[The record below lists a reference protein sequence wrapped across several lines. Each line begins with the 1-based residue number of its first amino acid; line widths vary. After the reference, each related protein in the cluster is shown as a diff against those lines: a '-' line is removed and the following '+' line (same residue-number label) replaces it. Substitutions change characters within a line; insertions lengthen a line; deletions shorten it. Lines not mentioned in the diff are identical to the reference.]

1 MKILLLILSIIS
13 YLIFGKLGIIY
24 LLFSTITSFILSK
37 YLNGKHKK
45 LILFLAIFL
54 NLSLYLCFK
63 FLDVSNLKNIF
74 IPLGISYY
82 TLMIISYLIDVYK
95 GKIKV
100 ETNFFKYFLYVIY
113 FPYIFIGPITKY
125 EDFNKEISKKLKLK
139 KENLE
144 IGILRILF
152 GLFKK
157 FVIANRIWIII
168 NTIKINSYEGSF
180 VILACILYSIFLYC
194 DFSGGID
201 IVLGISRMFNIK
213 LKENFD
219 VPFKSLSVKE
229 FWNRW
234 HIALGVWLRDYIYIP
249 LGGNRC
255 SKLRQKINVIL
266 TFLVSGFW
274 HGVNYIF
281 WGLFNGIL
289 VAFSNLFKTK
299 SKTINQIITFI
310 LISLLWIFFIYN
322 EDFTKPFYMFISIF
336 TTFNYVDLFKNI
348 LSLGLDIIN
357 IILLVI
363 SVITLFYYDFNKEK
377 FNKKIKNSKLEFKTF
392 IVCSLI
398 IVILLFG
405 VYGLGFEVND
415 FIYSKF

>member
-1 MKILLLILSIIS
+1 MKTDKKDIS
-13 YLIFGKLGIIY
+13 F
-24 LLFSTITSFILSK
+24 
-37 YLNGKHKK
+37 
-45 LILFLAIFL
+45 
-54 NLSLYLCFK
+54 
-63 FLDVSNLKNIF
+63 
-74 IPLGISYY
+74 
-82 TLMIISYLIDVYK
+82 
-95 GKIKV
+95 
-100 ETNFFKYFLYVIY
+100 
-113 FPYIFIGPITKY
+113 
-125 EDFNKEISKKLKLK
+125 
-139 KENLE
+139 
-144 IGILRILF
+144 
-152 GLFKK
+152 
-157 FVIANRIWIII
+157 
-168 NTIKINSYEGSF
+168 
-180 VILACILYSIFLYC
+180 LACILYSIFLYC